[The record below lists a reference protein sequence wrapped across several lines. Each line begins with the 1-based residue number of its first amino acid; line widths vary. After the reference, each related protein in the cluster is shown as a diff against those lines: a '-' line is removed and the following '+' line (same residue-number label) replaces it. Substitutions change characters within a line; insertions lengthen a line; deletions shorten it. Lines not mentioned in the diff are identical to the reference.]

1 MKSGS
6 LRAKQQ
12 LIKLT
17 SKAAI
22 PRLQPFWMSLAGVSQ
37 AGMGLLNSNS
47 ETNGEYRLLRSWT
60 ELACGSESTPLCIDA
75 GANEGDFAAL
85 ITTLC
90 PTAQVACFEPNPP
103 TADRLRSRFLGNPRI
118 TVEQVGLGEVSGR
131 FTLLDYADAS
141 GSEHA
146 SFVSDY
152 MTTQHQEKMVA
163 TETPVVTLTNWLDQR
178 GLMRI
183 DLLKVDVEGWE
194 AEVLRGAHSIISS
207 GNLGCVIFEW
217 NQHAAFMGN
226 NLYEITQILETHD
239 VFRILPKS
247 LYPVRTSEISY
258 SPRVDLFAYG
268 NYAAIPKI
276 LSRESRRQ
284 LVGLDSL

>member
-1 MKSGS
+1 MKSGF

-12 LIKLT
+12 LIRFT
-17 SKAAI
+17 SKAAV
-22 PRLQPFWMSLAGVSQ
+22 PSLQPFWMGLAGVSQ

-47 ETNGEYRLLRSWT
+47 ETNGEYRFLRSWIQ
-60 ELACGSESTPLCIDA
+60 LACGPDATPLCIDA

-85 ITTLC
+85 ITALC

-103 TADRLRSRFLGNPRI
+103 TADRLRSRFSGNPRI
-118 TVEQVGLGEVSGR
+118 TVEQMGLGEANGQ
-131 FTLLDYADAS
+131 FMLLDYADAS

-152 MTTQHQEKMVA
+152 MAMLNQQEMVA
-163 TETPVVTLTNWLDQR
+163 TATPVVTLSDWLQR
-178 GLMRI
+178 QGLMRI

-194 AEVLRGAHSIISS
+194 AEVLRGADALISS

-217 NQHAAFMGN
+217 NQHAAFLGN
-226 NLYEITQILETHD
+226 NLYEITQILASHD
-239 VFRILPKS
+239 IFRILPKS
-247 LYPVRTSEISY
+247 LYPLRTDDVSY

-268 NYAAIPKI
+268 NYAAIPRS
-276 LSRESRRQ
+276 LSPQLRRQ
-284 LVGLDSL
+284 LVGPDAL